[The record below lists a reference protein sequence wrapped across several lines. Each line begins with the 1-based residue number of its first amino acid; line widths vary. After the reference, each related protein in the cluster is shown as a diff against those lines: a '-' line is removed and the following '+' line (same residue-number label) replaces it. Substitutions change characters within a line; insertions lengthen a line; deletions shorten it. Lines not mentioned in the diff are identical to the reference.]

1 MLGGHAE
8 FRVQKLRGEIGSRD
22 LRAKMS
28 AESRARSHARAQQM
42 LAELP
47 LQELRQARQMSQET
61 LAQILGGKQASVS
74 KLEHRTDMYV
84 STLRGYIEAMGG
96 ELEIV
101 ARFPDGDVKIKQFT
115 DIDEGPPQGGKTA
128 RKRATN

>member
-1 MLGGHAE
+1 MVKR
-8 FRVQKLRGEIGSRD
+8 FKD
-22 LRAKMS
+22 LRARMS
-28 AESRARSHARAQQM
+28 AEGQARAPVRARQM

-84 STLRGYIEAMGG
+84 STLRSYIEAMGG

-101 ARFPDGDVKIKQFT
+101 ARFPDGDVRIKQFT
-115 DIDEGPPQGGKTA
+115 DLDQGPPQGGKTTP
-128 RKRATN
+128 KRATG

>member
-1 MLGGHAE
+1 MAKR
-8 FRVQKLRGEIGSRD
+8 FKD

-28 AESRARSHARAQQM
+28 AEGRARSHARAQQM

>member
-1 MLGGHAE
+1 MAKR
-8 FRVQKLRGEIGSRD
+8 FKD
-22 LRAKMS
+22 LRVRMS
-28 AESRARSHARAQQM
+28 AENRARSHARAQQM
-42 LAELP
+42 LAALP

-61 LAQILGGKQASVS
+61 LAQILGGRQASVS

-84 STLRGYIEAMGG
+84 STLRSYIEAMGG

-115 DIDEGPPQGGKTA
+115 DIDEGPLLVRQ
-128 RKRATN
+128 RAP

>member
-1 MLGGHAE
+1 MAKR
-8 FRVQKLRGEIGSRD
+8 FKD

-61 LAQILGGKQASVS
+61 LAQILGGRQASVS

-84 STLRGYIEAMGG
+84 STLRSYIEAMGG

-115 DIDEGPPQGGKTA
+115 DIDQGLPQGGKTV
-128 RKRATN
+128 RKRATG